1 MYRDNVWIKNVDV
14 DTVQRPL
21 GEPKLKS
28 RDNLRIVLLGC
39 LLVLIAGC
47 RGCNSTTP
55 TDPPKDAAEAK
66 KNQRV
71 NSDRTATIPSE
82 SGVVISYV
90 KPGHWYQANTRL
102 TANEQDEAISISLSP
117 VDRLGKEVPMNSGNA
132 PIRYQRTVSLAKGQQ
147 KNVSLM
153 YLQPDV
159 ALGSFEEEMDFS
171 KETTPAQLRIQY
183 SAKGFG
189 TPMLQESNPLRLLYG
204 YQYCLVTLCRDPARY
219 SFLRALDCTTWS
231 SHVKAPDE
239 RITPHRI
246 LDLKEDDLATQFPSR
261 FYAMTSMSHLMIH
274 DGSPALLNLEQ
285 QQAVI
290 DWLHFGGT
298 IIINGSDG
306 LDRVETSFL
315 RDYSPL
321 VNTSTSEW
329 SADDSILLNRHWTVQ
344 RIDDPAPINFT
355 TARSFPKL
363 SGQLSEGARWID
375 SLEGLVAEKIVGQ
388 GRIVLTT
395 FPMNEPSFLR
405 WPSYSSLIHNAIFRM
420 PSRTIAKPDTEPPA
434 PANPRANTASTTNN
448 ASNTNTPDDLDFIPT
463 FDTMYAGDLSGTE
476 LNPLHSTRL
485 RIWARD
491 LDSSTSFKRSNEK
504 EPRSRSDNKTTSSDF
519 PSGKKT
525 GLGGWNSESYVL
537 ASAKE
542 SLQESSGITVPKIRT
557 VVWLLLGYLVV
568 LVPINWA
575 IFRLAGKVEF
585 AWVMAPIIAVI
596 GAFVVARNVQ
606 LDVGF
611 SRSQTSYGFL
621 ECHAGYHRGSLSSY
635 LALYTSLTTNYQ
647 ALFPDD
653 KGIVTPLPQSLEDAS
668 ARRRLSIDGYDY
680 TFASDDGVGLIKT
693 PVLSNTTG
701 LIYAEEMH
709 DLQGSFDAKIDQA
722 SSKLSL
728 YNRSAIRLRDVGV
741 IGIGDDD
748 KLIRSWVGDLN
759 PDEETECELK
769 QSINDEK
776 WHNEWELNPTLS
788 KPDAI
793 LDDGK
798 KWTSSELDE
807 DLYLGKLLE
816 TIANRYPLTRGE
828 LLAIGWTEENFSKLS
843 ITPQTNQTRH
853 RTLVLL
859 HLKTANLEPVKPDEM
874 IFPAI
879 KLEPGE

>member
-1 MYRDNVWIKNVDV
+1 M
-14 DTVQRPL
+14 T
-21 GEPKLKS
+21 S
-28 RDNLRIVLLGC
+28 RDNFQIVLLGC
-39 LLVLIAGC
+39 LLVLVSGC

-55 TDPPKDAAEAK
+55 ADPPKDAAEAK
-66 KNQRV
+66 KSQRV
-71 NSDRTATIPSE
+71 SSDRTATIPSE

-102 TANEQDEAISISLSP
+102 TANQQDESLTISLSP
-117 VDRLGKEVPMNSGNA
+117 VDRLGKEVPMNSGTA
-132 PIRYQRTVSLAKGQQ
+132 PIRYERGVSLAKGQQ
-147 KNVSLM
+147 KSVSLM

-246 LDLKEDDLATQFPSR
+246 LDLKEDDIATQFPSR
-261 FYAMTSMSHLMIH
+261 FYAMTSMSHFMIN
-274 DGSPALLNLEQ
+274 DGSPALLNLDQ
-285 QQAVI
+285 QQAVT

-298 IIINGSDG
+298 IIINGIDG
-306 LDRVETSFL
+306 LDRVESSFL

-321 VNTSTSEW
+321 VNTSMSSWSEE
-329 SADDSILLNRHWTVQ
+329 DTNQLNSVWTLR

-355 TARSFPKL
+355 PARSFPKL
-363 SGQLSEGARWID
+363 NGKLADGARWIE

-388 GRIVLTT
+388 GRIVITT
-395 FPMNEPSFLR
+395 FPMNEPSFMR

-420 PSRTIAKPDTEPPA
+420 PSRTISKPDNESSSPT
-434 PANPRANTASTTNN
+434 NPKSNDLFADVELSPTLDTT
-448 ASNTNTPDDLDFIPT
+448 
-463 FDTMYAGDLSGTE
+463 YAGDLQGTE

-491 LDSSTSFKRSNEK
+491 LDSSTNFKRSKEK
-504 EPRSRSDNKTTSSDF
+504 AARDQSDNHAASSEF
-519 PSGKKT
+519 PNGKKT
-525 GLGGWNSESYVL
+525 GLGGWNSESDVL
-537 ASAKE
+537 ANAKE
-542 SLQESSGITVPKIRT
+542 SLQESSGITVPKIKT
-557 VVWLLLGYLVV
+557 IVWLLLGYLVV

-596 GAFVVARNVQ
+596 GAFVVARSVQ

-621 ECHAGYHRGSLSSY
+621 ECHAGYDRGSLSSY

-653 KGIVTPLPQSLEDAS
+653 KGIVTPLPQSFDDS
-668 ARRRLSIDGYDY
+668 SSRRRLSIDGYDY
-680 TFASDDGVGLIKT
+680 TFASDGGVGLIKT

-701 LIYAEEMH
+701 LIYAEEMY
-709 DLQGSFDAKIDQA
+709 DLQGSFDVDLDVAN
-722 SSKLSL
+722 SKLSI
-728 YNRSAIRLRDVGV
+728 YNRSAISLRDVGI
-741 IGIGDDD
+741 IGIGDDN
-748 KLIRSWVGDLN
+748 KLVRSWVGDLD
-759 PDEETECELK
+759 PDQETDCELIQPK
-769 QSINDEK
+769 VYEK
-776 WHNEWELNPTLS
+776 WHSQWELSPTLS
-788 KPDAI
+788 RPDVI
-793 LDDGK
+793 LDDGT
-798 KWTSSELDE
+798 KWTSSELNE
-807 DLYLGKLLE
+807 DLYLGKLLD
-816 TIANRYPLTRGE
+816 TVANRYPLARGE
-828 LLAIGWTEENFSKLS
+828 ILALGWTEENFSKLA
-843 ITPQTNQTRH
+843 ITPQTNQDRH
-853 RTLVLL
+853 KTLVLL
-859 HLKTANLEPVKPDEM
+859 HLRTANLQPVKPDEM

-879 KLEPGE
+879 KIESAE